1 MDGSSRPVQVNG
13 SCSQLLTAT
22 GATLSGRMGTYS
34 RYRKAMILEE
44 TQTTQQV
51 FLHPYYYDFPAD
63 VKNCDVLINEQK
75 TENVWWK
82 GMVSKR
88 KENI

>member
-1 MDGSSRPVQVNG
+1 
-13 SCSQLLTAT
+13 
-22 GATLSGRMGTYS
+22 
-34 RYRKAMILEE
+34 MILEE

-63 VKNCDVLINEQK
+63 VKNCDVLISEQK